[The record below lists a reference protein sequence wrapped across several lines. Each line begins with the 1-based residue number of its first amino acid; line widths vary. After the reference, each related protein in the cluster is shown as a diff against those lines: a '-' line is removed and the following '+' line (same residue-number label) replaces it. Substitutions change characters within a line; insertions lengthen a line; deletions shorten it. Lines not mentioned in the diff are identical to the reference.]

1 MQGTSYTCSLRSRIN
16 STRVHTHIR
25 LKLSDSPAYAGSH
38 RRLGY
43 ALLAIKQLDH
53 LFVTRGGQLSLYGK
67 ARQGVALST
76 VGHHIRIAA
85 SLREG
90 LVLLARAR

>member
-1 MQGTSYTCSLRSRIN
+1 MLEVTDAPR
-16 STRVHTHIR
+16 
-25 LKLSDSPAYAGSH
+25 
-38 RRLGY
+38 Y

-53 LFVTRGGQLSLYGK
+53 LFVTRGGQPICMGK
-67 ARQGVALST
+67 AKTGSALST

-90 LVLLARAR
+90 VSYC